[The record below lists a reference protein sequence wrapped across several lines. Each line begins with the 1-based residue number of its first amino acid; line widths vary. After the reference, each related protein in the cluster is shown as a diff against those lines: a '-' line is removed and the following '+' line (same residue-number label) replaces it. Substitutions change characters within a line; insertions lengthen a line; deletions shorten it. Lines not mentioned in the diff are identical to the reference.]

1 MAALSDYLES
11 GLLHHIFR
19 GETFEKPS
27 GMLIGLT
34 SGVPVD
40 SDTGSTIPEL
50 PSGIDGVDTGY
61 RREDLGNPS
70 FLNLNSFGAA
80 ITPEDAKWT
89 YTTEDHAVGSGVIGN
104 ARSITF
110 ETALL
115 DWGMVSGIAIL
126 DSGTHATSVDGGGN
140 LLMHAQLD
148 NERIV
153 YMGDSV
159 KFDTDTLQISF
170 K

>member
-27 GMLIGLT
+27 GMLIALT

-40 SDTGSTIPEL
+40 SDTGSTILEI

-61 RREDLGNPS
+61 RRIDLGNPS
-70 FLNLNSFGAA
+70 FLNLDSFGAA
-80 ITPEDAKWT
+80 ITPGDTKWT

-104 ARSITF
+104 NGAFIF
-110 ETALL
+110 ETALI
-115 DWGMVSGIAIL
+115 DWGKVSGIAIL
-126 DSGTHATSVDGGGN
+126 DSGTHATSADGGGN
-140 LLMHAQLD
+140 LLMYAELD
-148 NERIV
+148 NARTI

>member
-11 GLLHHIFR
+11 GLLHHIFL
-19 GETFEKPS
+19 GQAFEKPS
-27 GMLIGLT
+27 GMVIALT
-34 SGVPVD
+34 SGVPTD
-40 SDTGSTIPEL
+40 SDTGSTILEL

-61 RREDLGNPS
+61 SRIDLGNPS
-70 FLNLNSFGAA
+70 SVAGQ
-80 ITPEDAKWT
+80 WT
-89 YTTEDHAVGSGVIGN
+89 YTTQDHAVGSGVIGN
-104 ARSITF
+104 IGAF
-110 ETALL
+110 VFDTALV
-115 DWGMVSGIAIL
+115 DWGIVSGIAIC
-126 DSGTHATSVDGGGN
+126 DSGTHATSADGGGN

-148 NERIV
+148 NPRII

>member
-27 GMLIGLT
+27 GVCIALT
-34 SGVPVD
+34 SGEITD
-40 SDTGSTIPEL
+40 AMTGSTIPEL
-50 PSGIDGVDTGY
+50 PSGVDGADTGY
-61 RREDLGNPS
+61 RRKDLGDPS
-70 FLNLNSFGAA
+70 SVGDGTWSF
-80 ITPEDAKWT
+80 
-89 YTTEDHAVGSGVIGN
+89 TTTSDDDPKGGVSGVVGN
-104 ARSITF
+104 SSSITF
-110 ETALL
+110 NTALT
-115 DWGMVSGIAIL
+115 DWGWVSGVAIC
-126 DSGTHATSVDGGGN
+126 DSGVNGN
-140 LLMHAQLD
+140 LLMYAALG
-148 NERIV
+148 NARLV